1 MSLKE
6 EIKPTVD
13 ETKATP
19 AKKVTSKASSK
30 ASSMTTA
37 KAPAKKPVAKST
49 TKSAAKST
57 AKKAS
62 PKSTTKTTT
71 RSTTK
76 AATANSKD
84 AETPKVEAGLVAS
97 NEATETK
104 VSTTAETKADAKTE
118 VIAEPKATT
127 EVKTTPVKTASTKK
141 PAAKKP
147 VASLESNVASTRLQ
161 STTGQKLTAKE
172 MDDKLDEKL
181 AKAHAGKP
189 VPKTDAPTE
198 TNPAPWTE
206 AQGESSGLPPLT
218 TVRPKPAVT
227 VKAQKKTAAKKPATK
242 KATPK
247 TTTTASATA
256 KVTATKTAAKSSAPA
271 KAKAAA
277 KATSKKT
284 ELKKAE
290 PKKTE
295 VATEPTNDDVGLL
308 GVLINEAP
316 SGIDAV
322 VEKRTTQAADVDASD
337 LDAPVGMSLK
347 KVDQP
352 VKSEKVPTVGNTLAF
367 LADDGDMPIDDDEEA
382 ALEKRETQAHVRPD
396 ERSSTQSVVNRKPLT
411 EVLNTEDD
419 DPPYVDESIDSD
431 NDDDVLVERRYHK
444 TVTLT
449 GRRAPV
455 KGQIKDPAP
464 VLPTTVDLEE
474 ERIARQAVA
483 KATLD
488 RRQANRQVQRDEL
501 EARLSKR
508 GLKAM
513 CRETGIP
520 EETIDALET
529 HQLIQKRQGESQA
542 KSNVAKQAPD
552 PRHNVDPLWR
562 NDAERACQEHL
573 ERTTATRPPVYPF
586 DASQGDV
593 SNQAVYQ
600 GDPNTIDPRV
610 AAAAQY
616 AEAMV
621 AWENKVIDEAKND
634 RLHSPDR
641 NKEPGKRIPVV
652 TKANETLGGFPGARD
667 LRPWTMVSGQKAQTM
682 PLTLVEKL
690 DHLRVKANQWLAR
703 WKALD
708 ALLRTS
714 LVALGCAVVAVGT
727 SISTSYWLVPELT
740 WRNTPV
746 TVTALVADDEIR
758 DLMLLVSLLENQK
771 VDIGRTYPTVNR
783 AYLPTSVLDR
793 LANDTPDMRRALA
806 LDDALLRAAITEV
819 SNRVGAP
826 VISKK
831 LVLATPESTYNAVGR
846 TLDVTDDIIDL
857 LGLTGVSAAAAKEA
871 LNGLMSPNGKPV
883 TEKLESDRLSGVIPL
898 GQMNLTNNKT
908 TTRHD

>member
-6 EIKPTVD
+6 EIKPTVE

-19 AKKVTSKASSK
+19 TKKVTSKT
-30 ASSMTTA
+30 SSMTTA

-49 TKSAAKST
+49 SKSAAKST
-57 AKKAS
+57 AKKAT
-62 PKSTTKTTT
+62 PKSTRKATTT
-71 RSTTK
+71 ATTK
-76 AATANSKD
+76 STPKAVTAKPND

-104 VSTTAETKADAKTE
+104 VSTKADAKTE

-127 EVKTTPVKTASTKK
+127 EVKTTPVKKASTKK
-141 PAAKKP
+141 PATKKP

-181 AKAHAGKP
+181 AKAHVGKP
-189 VPKTDAPTE
+189 VPETDAPTVA
-198 TNPAPWTE
+198 NPAPWTE

-227 VKAQKKTAAKKPATK
+227 VKAPKKTAAKKPATK

-247 TTTTASATA
+247 KTTTASATA
-256 KVTATKTAAKSSAPA
+256 KATATKTAAQSSTPA

-277 KATSKKT
+277 KAT
-284 ELKKAE
+284 

-295 VATEPTNDDVGLL
+295 PKKVEVASEATNDDAGLL

-316 SGIDAV
+316 SGIDEAV
-322 VEKRTTQAADVDASD
+322 GKATSPAADVDASD
-337 LDAPVGMSLK
+337 LDAPVGKSLK

-352 VKSEKVPTVGNTLAF
+352 VKPENVPTVGNTLAF
-367 LADDGDMPIDDDEEA
+367 LADDGDLPIDDDEEG
-382 ALEKRETQAHVRPD
+382 ALNDRQANAHMRPD
-396 ERSSTQSVVNRKPLT
+396 ETSATQSVANRLPLT

-419 DPPYVDESIDSD
+419 DTPFVADGIDCD
-431 NDDDVLVERRYHK
+431 NDDDVLDERRYHK

-455 KGQIKDPAP
+455 KGQVKDPEP

-488 RRQANRQVQRDEL
+488 RRQASRQVQRDEL

-542 KSNVAKQAPD
+542 KANVAQQSRD
-552 PRHNVDPLWR
+552 PRRNVDPLWR

-586 DASQGDV
+586 DASHGEV
-593 SNQAVYQ
+593 SDQVGYQ
-600 GDPNTIDPRV
+600 GDPNTIDPRI

-652 TKANETLGGFPGARD
+652 TPANETLGGFPGARD
-667 LRPWTMVSGQKAQTM
+667 MRPWTMVSGQKAQTM
-682 PLTLVEKL
+682 PLTLVENL
-690 DHLRVKANQWLAR
+690 DHLRFKANQWLAR

-714 LVALGCAVVAVGT
+714 LVALGCAVVAVGM

-793 LANDTPDMRRALA
+793 LANDTPEMRRALA

-846 TLDVTDDIIDL
+846 TLDVTDDVIDL

-898 GQMNLTNNKT
+898 GQLNIQNNKKHAN
-908 TTRHD
+908 HD

>member
-6 EIKPTVD
+6 EIKPTVE

-19 AKKVTSKASSK
+19 TKKVTSKASSK
-30 ASSMTTA
+30 TTA

-49 TKSAAKST
+49 PKSAAKST
-57 AKKAS
+57 AKKAA
-62 PKSTTKTTT
+62 PKSTTKA
-71 RSTTK
+71 TTK
-76 AATANSKD
+76 STPKAVTAKPND

-127 EVKTTPVKTASTKK
+127 EVKTTPVKKASTKK
-141 PAAKKP
+141 LAAKKT

-161 STTGQKLTAKE
+161 STTGKKLSAKE

-181 AKAHAGKP
+181 AKAHVGKP
-189 VPKTDAPTE
+189 VPETDAPTVA
-198 TNPAPWTE
+198 NPAPWTE
-206 AQGESSGLPPLT
+206 AQGASSGLPPLT

-227 VKAQKKTAAKKPATK
+227 VKAPKKTAAKKPATK

-247 TTTTASATA
+247 KTTTASATA
-256 KVTATKTAAKSSAPA
+256 KATATKTAAQSSTPA

-277 KATSKKT
+277 KATPKKT
-284 ELKKAE
+284 EPKKAE

-316 SGIDAV
+316 SGINEA
-322 VEKRTTQAADVDASD
+322 VEKANTPPADVDASV
-337 LDAPVGMSLK
+337 LDTTVAKSLK

-352 VKSEKVPTVGNTLAF
+352 VKPENVPTVGNTLAF
-367 LADDGDMPIDDDEEA
+367 LAEDGNLPIDDDVEA
-382 ALEKRETQAHVRPD
+382 ALNDRQANAHMRPD
-396 ERSSTQSVVNRKPLT
+396 ETSATQSVANRLPLT

-419 DPPYVDESIDSD
+419 DPPYVAESPDKD
-431 NDDDVLVERRYHK
+431 NDDELLDERRYHK

-455 KGQIKDPAP
+455 KGQVKEPEP

-488 RRQANRQVQRDEL
+488 RRQASRQVQRDEL

-529 HQLIQKRQGESQA
+529 HQLIQKRQGESQTKA
-542 KSNVAKQAPD
+542 NVAQQGPD

-586 DASQGDV
+586 DASHGEV
-593 SNQAVYQ
+593 SDQVSYQ
-600 GDPNTIDPRV
+600 GDPNTIAPRV

-621 AWENKVIDEAKND
+621 AWENKVIAEAKND

-652 TKANETLGGFPGARD
+652 TPANETLGGFPGARD
-667 LRPWTMVSGQKAQTM
+667 MRPWVMVSGQKAQTM

-690 DHLRVKANQWLAR
+690 DHLRFKANQWLAR

-793 LANDTPDMRRALA
+793 LANDTPEMRRELA

-826 VISKK
+826 VLSKK

-846 TLDVTDDIIDL
+846 TLDVTDDVIDL

-898 GQMNLTNNKT
+898 GQLNTQNNKKHAN
-908 TTRHD
+908 HD

>member
-6 EIKPTVD
+6 EIKPTVE

-19 AKKVTSKASSK
+19 TKKVTSKT
-30 ASSMTTA
+30 SSMTTA

-49 TKSAAKST
+49 PKSAAKKT
-57 AKKAS
+57 AKKAT
-62 PKSTTKTTT
+62 PKSTTKTTIKT
-71 RSTTK
+71 TTK
-76 AATANSKD
+76 AATAKPKD

-118 VIAEPKATT
+118 VIAEPKAST
-127 EVKTTPVKTASTKK
+127 EVKTTPVKKASTKK
-141 PAAKKP
+141 PATKKP
-147 VASLESNVASTRLQ
+147 VASLERNVASTRLQ

-189 VPKTDAPTE
+189 VPETDAPTVA
-198 TNPAPWTE
+198 NPAPWTE

-227 VKAQKKTAAKKPATK
+227 VKAPKKTAAKK
-242 KATPK
+242 ATPK
-247 TTTTASATA
+247 KKTTASATA
-256 KVTATKTAAKSSAPA
+256 KATATKTAPKSSSPA

-277 KATSKKT
+277 KATP
-284 ELKKAE
+284 KKAE

-295 VATEPTNDDVGLL
+295 VATEVTNDDPGLL

-316 SGIDAV
+316 SGIDEAV
-322 VEKRTTQAADVDASD
+322 GKATSPAADVDASD
-337 LDAPVGMSLK
+337 LDAPVGKSLK

-352 VKSEKVPTVGNTLAF
+352 VKPENVPTVGNTLAF
-367 LADDGDMPIDDDEEA
+367 LADDGNLPIDDDEEA

-396 ERSSTQSVVNRKPLT
+396 ETSATQSVANRLPLT
-411 EVLNTEDD
+411 EVFNTEDD
-419 DPPYVDESIDSD
+419 DPPYVAESPDKD
-431 NDDDVLVERRYHK
+431 NDDEFLDERRYHK

-455 KGQIKDPAP
+455 KGQVKDPEP

-488 RRQANRQVQRDEL
+488 RRQASRQVQRDEL

-542 KSNVAKQAPD
+542 KANIAQVAPV

-573 ERTTATRPPVYPF
+573 ERTTATRPPIYPF
-586 DASQGDV
+586 DAGQSDGASQDLYGAT
-593 SNQAVYQ
+593 S
-600 GDPNTIDPRV
+600 NTIDPRV

-621 AWENKVIDEAKND
+621 DWENKVIAEAKND

-667 LRPWTMVSGQKAQTM
+667 LRPWIMVSGQKAQTM

-846 TLDVTDDIIDL
+846 TLDVTDDVIDL

>member
-6 EIKPTVD
+6 ELKPTVE

-19 AKKVTSKASSK
+19 TKKASSNT
-30 ASSMTTA
+30 SSMTTA

-49 TKSAAKST
+49 PKPAAKST
-57 AKKAS
+57 TKKAT
-62 PKSTTKTTT
+62 PKSTTKK
-71 RSTTK
+71 TTK
-76 AATANSKD
+76 VATAKPND

-118 VIAEPKATT
+118 MIAEPMVTT
-127 EVKTTPVKTASTKK
+127 EVKTTPVKKPSTKK
-141 PAAKKP
+141 LATKKP

-172 MDDKLDEKL
+172 MDDKLNEKL

-189 VPKTDAPTE
+189 VPETDAPTE

-227 VKAQKKTAAKKPATK
+227 VKAPKKTAAKKPATK
-242 KATPK
+242 KATTK
-247 TTTTASATA
+247 KTTTASATA
-256 KVTATKTAAKSSAPA
+256 KATATKTAAQSSTPA

-277 KATSKKT
+277 KATPKKI
-284 ELKKAE
+284 E

-316 SGIDAV
+316 SGIDEAV
-322 VEKRTTQAADVDASD
+322 GKATSPAADVDASD
-337 LDAPVGMSLK
+337 LDTTVAKSLK

-352 VKSEKVPTVGNTLAF
+352 VKPEDVPTVGNTLAF
-367 LADDGDMPIDDDEEA
+367 LADDGNLPIDDDEEA
-382 ALEKRETQAHVRPD
+382 ALNDRQPKVHVRLD
-396 ERSSTQSVVNRKPLT
+396 EMSSTQSVANRQPLT
-411 EVLNTEDD
+411 EVLHTEDD
-419 DPPYVDESIDSD
+419 EPPYLAESLVNDH
-431 NDDDVLVERRYHK
+431 DDDELDERRYHK

-455 KGQIKDPAP
+455 KGQVKDPDP

-488 RRQANRQVQRDEL
+488 RRQASRQVQRDEL

-542 KSNVAKQAPD
+542 KANLAQVAPD

-586 DASQGDV
+586 DASHGEV
-593 SNQAVYQ
+593 SAQVGYQ
-600 GDPNTIDPRV
+600 GDPNTIAPRV

-652 TKANETLGGFPGARD
+652 TPANETLGGFPGARD
-667 LRPWTMVSGQKAQTM
+667 MRPWAMVSGQKAQTM

-690 DHLRVKANQWLAR
+690 DHLRFKANQWLAR

-783 AYLPTSVLDR
+783 AYLPTSVLDP

-846 TLDVTDDIIDL
+846 TLDVTDDVIDL
-857 LGLTGVSAAAAKEA
+857 LGLTSVSAAAAKEA

-898 GQMNLTNNKT
+898 GQLNTQNNKKHAN
-908 TTRHD
+908 HD

>member
-6 EIKPTVD
+6 EIKPTVE

-19 AKKVTSKASSK
+19 TKKVTSK

-49 TKSAAKST
+49 PKSAAKST
-57 AKKAS
+57 AKKAT
-62 PKSTTKTTT
+62 PKSTTKTTIKT
-71 RSTTK
+71 TTK
-76 AATANSKD
+76 AATAKPKD

-104 VSTTAETKADAKTE
+104 VSTTAETKADAKNE
-118 VIAEPKATT
+118 AIAEPKATT
-127 EVKTTPVKTASTKK
+127 EVKTTPVKKASTKK
-141 PAAKKP
+141 PATKKP

-161 STTGQKLTAKE
+161 STIGKKLTAKE
-172 MDDKLDEKL
+172 MDDKLNEKL
-181 AKAHAGKP
+181 AKAHAWKP
-189 VPKTDAPTE
+189 VPETDAPTE

-227 VKAQKKTAAKKPATK
+227 VKALKKTAAKKPATK

-247 TTTTASATA
+247 KTTTASATA
-256 KVTATKTAAKSSAPA
+256 KATATKTAPKSSTPA

-277 KATSKKT
+277 KATPKKT
-284 ELKKAE
+284 EPKKAE

-316 SGIDAV
+316 SGIDEAV
-322 VEKRTTQAADVDASD
+322 GIATTPPADVDASN
-337 LDAPVGMSLK
+337 LDTAVAKSLK

-352 VKSEKVPTVGNTLAF
+352 VKPEDVPTVGNTLAF
-367 LADDGDMPIDDDEEA
+367 LADDGDLPIDDDEEA
-382 ALEKRETQAHVRPD
+382 ALNDRQAKAHMRHDET
-396 ERSSTQSVVNRKPLT
+396 SSTQSVANRQPVT

-419 DPPYVDESIDSD
+419 DPPYVAETLDND
-431 NDDDVLVERRYHK
+431 NDDELLDERRYHK

-455 KGQIKDPAP
+455 KGQVKDPDP

-488 RRQANRQVQRDEL
+488 RRQASRQVQRDEL

-529 HQLIQKRQGESQA
+529 HQLIQKRQGGSQA
-542 KSNVAKQAPD
+542 KANVAQDASD

-573 ERTTATRPPVYPF
+573 ERTTATRPPIYPF
-586 DASQGDV
+586 DAGQSDGASQDLYGAT
-593 SNQAVYQ
+593 S
-600 GDPNTIDPRV
+600 NTIDPRV

-652 TKANETLGGFPGARD
+652 TPANETLGGFPGARD
-667 LRPWTMVSGQKAQTM
+667 MRPWVMISGQKAQTM

-690 DHLRVKANQWLAR
+690 DHLRFKANQWLAR

-793 LANDTPDMRRALA
+793 LAKDTPEMRRALA

-846 TLDVTDDIIDL
+846 TLDVTDDVIDL

-898 GQMNLTNNKT
+898 GQLNTQNNKKHAN
-908 TTRHD
+908 HD

>member
-6 EIKPTVD
+6 EIKPTVK

-19 AKKVTSKASSK
+19 TKKVTSKT
-30 ASSMTTA
+30 SSMTTA
-37 KAPAKKPVAKST
+37 KASAKKPVAKST
-49 TKSAAKST
+49 PKPAAKKT
-57 AKKAS
+57 AKKAT
-62 PKSTTKTTT
+62 PKSTTKATP
-71 RSTTK
+71 K
-76 AATANSKD
+76 AVTAKPND
-84 AETPKVEAGLVAS
+84 AETPKEEAGLVAS

-118 VIAEPKATT
+118 VIAEPKVNT
-127 EVKTTPVKTASTKK
+127 EVKTTPVKKPSTKK
-141 PAAKKP
+141 PATKKP

-161 STTGQKLTAKE
+161 NTIGKKLTAKE

-189 VPKTDAPTE
+189 VPETDAPTVA
-198 TNPAPWTE
+198 NPAPWTE

-227 VKAQKKTAAKKPATK
+227 VKAPKKTAAKKPATK

-247 TTTTASATA
+247 KTTTDSATSKA
-256 KVTATKTAAKSSAPA
+256 TATKTAAKSSTPA

-277 KATSKKT
+277 KATP
-284 ELKKAE
+284 KKAE
-290 PKKTE
+290 PKRVE
-295 VATEPTNDDVGLL
+295 VASELTNDDPGLL

-316 SGIDAV
+316 SGIDEAV
-322 VEKRTTQAADVDASD
+322 GKATAPAADVDASD
-337 LDAPVGMSLK
+337 LDAPVGKSLK

-352 VKSEKVPTVGNTLAF
+352 VKLENVPTVGNTLAF
-367 LADDGDMPIDDDEEA
+367 LADDGDLPIDDDEEA
-382 ALEKRETQAHVRPD
+382 ALEKRETKAHVRPD
-396 ERSSTQSVVNRKPLT
+396 ETSSTQSVANRKPVT

-419 DPPYVDESIDSD
+419 DTPFVAEGIDCD
-431 NDDDVLVERRYHK
+431 NDDDVLDERRYHK

-455 KGQIKDPAP
+455 KGQVKDPDP

-488 RRQANRQVQRDEL
+488 RRQASRQVQRDEL

-529 HQLIQKRQGESQA
+529 HQLIQKRQGESQTKA
-542 KSNVAKQAPD
+542 NVAQQGPD

-573 ERTTATRPPVYPF
+573 ERTTATRPPIYPF
-586 DASQGDV
+586 DAGQGDGG
-593 SNQAVYQ
+593 SQDLYGATS
-600 GDPNTIDPRV
+600 NTIDPRV

-621 AWENKVIDEAKND
+621 AWENKVIAEAKND

-641 NKEPGKRIPVV
+641 NNEPGKRIPVV
-652 TKANETLGGFPGARD
+652 TPANETLGGFPGARD
-667 LRPWTMVSGQKAQTM
+667 MRPWTMVSGQKAQTM

-690 DHLRVKANQWLAR
+690 DHLRFKANQWLTR

-793 LANDTPDMRRALA
+793 LANDTPEMRRALA

-846 TLDVTDDIIDL
+846 TLDVTDDVIDL

-898 GQMNLTNNKT
+898 GQLNIQNKNKHAN
-908 TTRHD
+908 HD

>member
-6 EIKPTVD
+6 EIKPTVE

-19 AKKVTSKASSK
+19 TKKVTSKT
-30 ASSMTTA
+30 SSMTTA

-49 TKSAAKST
+49 PKPAAKKT
-57 AKKAS
+57 AKKAT
-62 PKSTTKTTT
+62 PKSTTKK
-71 RSTTK
+71 TTK
-76 AATANSKD
+76 VATAKPND

-118 VIAEPKATT
+118 MIAEPMVTT
-127 EVKTTPVKTASTKK
+127 GVKTTPVKKPSTKK
-141 PAAKKP
+141 LATKKP

-161 STTGQKLTAKE
+161 STIGKKLTAKE
-172 MDDKLDEKL
+172 MDDKLNEKL

-189 VPKTDAPTE
+189 VPETDAPTVA
-198 TNPAPWTE
+198 NPAPWTE

-227 VKAQKKTAAKKPATK
+227 IKTPK
-242 KATPK
+242 KATAKKTEAKK
-247 TTTTASATA
+247 TTPKKSTNTTTVSNA
-256 KVTATKTAAKSSAPA
+256 TATKTAPKSSAPA

-277 KATSKKT
+277 KATP
-284 ELKKAE
+284 KKAE
-290 PKKTE
+290 PKKVE
-295 VATEPTNDDVGLL
+295 VASEVTNDDPGLL

-316 SGIDAV
+316 SGIDEAV
-322 VEKRTTQAADVDASD
+322 GKATAPAADVDASD
-337 LDAPVGMSLK
+337 LDTTVAKSLK

-352 VKSEKVPTVGNTLAF
+352 VKPEDVPTVGNTLAF
-367 LADDGDMPIDDDEEA
+367 LADDGNLPIDDDEEA
-382 ALEKRETQAHVRPD
+382 ALNDRQANAHMRPD
-396 ERSSTQSVVNRKPLT
+396 ETSATQSVANRQPVT

-419 DPPYVDESIDSD
+419 DTPFVADGIDCD
-431 NDDDVLVERRYHK
+431 NDDELLDERRYHK

-455 KGQIKDPAP
+455 KGQVKDPDP

-488 RRQANRQVQRDEL
+488 RRQASRQVQRDEL

-542 KSNVAKQAPD
+542 KANVAQVASD

-586 DASQGDV
+586 DASHGEV
-593 SNQAVYQ
+593 SDQVSYQ

-652 TKANETLGGFPGARD
+652 TPGNETLGGFPGARD
-667 LRPWTMVSGQKAQTM
+667 MRPWTMVSGQKAQTM

-690 DHLRVKANQWLAR
+690 DHLRFQANQWLAR

-793 LANDTPDMRRALA
+793 LANDTPEMRRALA

-826 VISKK
+826 VLSKK

-846 TLDVTDDIIDL
+846 TLDVTDDVIDL
-857 LGLTGVSAAAAKEA
+857 LGLTGVSAATAKEA

-883 TEKLESDRLSGVIPL
+883 TEKLESDRLSGVILL
-898 GQMNLTNNKT
+898 GQLNTQNNKKHAN
-908 TTRHD
+908 HD

>member
-6 EIKPTVD
+6 EIKPAVE
-13 ETKATP
+13 ETQATP
-19 AKKVTSKASSK
+19 TKKVTSKASF
-30 ASSMTTA
+30 MTTA

-49 TKSAAKST
+49 
-57 AKKAS
+57 

-71 RSTTK
+71 K
-76 AATANSKD
+76 VATAKPND
-84 AETPKVEAGLVAS
+84 AEPLKVEAGLVTS
-97 NEATETK
+97 NEPTETK
-104 VSTTAETKADAKTE
+104 VSTSAETKGDAKTE

-127 EVKTTPVKTASTKK
+127 EVKTTPVKKPSTKK
-141 PAAKKP
+141 PATKKT

-161 STTGQKLTAKE
+161 STTGKKLTAKE
-172 MDDKLDEKL
+172 MDNKLDEKL

-189 VPKTDAPTE
+189 VPETDAPTVA
-198 TNPAPWTE
+198 NPAPWTE

-227 VKAQKKTAAKKPATK
+227 VKAPKKTAAKKPATK

-247 TTTTASATA
+247 KTTTASATTKA
-256 KVTATKTAAKSSAPA
+256 TATKTAAQSSTPA
-271 KAKAAA
+271 KSKAAA
-277 KATSKKT
+277 KAT
-284 ELKKAE
+284 

-295 VATEPTNDDVGLL
+295 PKKVEVASEVTNDDPGLL

-316 SGIDAV
+316 SGIDAAL
-322 VEKRTTQAADVDASD
+322 EKANTPPADVDASD
-337 LDAPVGMSLK
+337 LDAPVRKSLK

-352 VKSEKVPTVGNTLAF
+352 VKPEDVPSVGNTLAF
-367 LADDGDMPIDDDEEA
+367 LADDGNLPIDDDEEA
-382 ALEKRETQAHVRPD
+382 ALNDRQAKAHMRPD
-396 ERSSTQSVVNRKPLT
+396 EMSSTQSVANRLPLT

-419 DPPYVDESIDSD
+419 DTPFVADGIDCD
-431 NDDDVLVERRYHK
+431 NDDDVLDERRYHK

-455 KGQIKDPAP
+455 KGQVKDPDP

-488 RRQANRQVQRDEL
+488 RRQASRQVQRDEL

-542 KSNVAKQAPD
+542 KANVAQVAPD

-586 DASQGDV
+586 DASHGEV
-593 SNQAVYQ
+593 SAQVGYQ

-652 TKANETLGGFPGARD
+652 TPANETLGGFPGARD
-667 LRPWTMVSGQKAQTM
+667 MRPWTMVSGQKAQTM

-690 DHLRVKANQWLAR
+690 DHLRFKANQWLAR

-793 LANDTPDMRRALA
+793 LANDTPEMRRELA

-826 VISKK
+826 VLSKK

-846 TLDVTDDIIDL
+846 TLDVTDDVIDL
-857 LGLTGVSAAAAKEA
+857 LGLTGVSAVAAKEA

-898 GQMNLTNNKT
+898 GQLNTQNNKKHAN
-908 TTRHD
+908 HD

>member
-6 EIKPTVD
+6 EIKPTVE

-30 ASSMTTA
+30 TTT
-37 KAPAKKPVAKST
+37 KAPPKKPVAKST
-49 TKSAAKST
+49 PKPAAKKT
-57 AKKAS
+57 AKKAT
-62 PKSTTKTTT
+62 PKSTTKA
-71 RSTTK
+71 TTK
-76 AATANSKD
+76 ATPKAVTAKPKD

-97 NEATETK
+97 NEATESK
-104 VSTTAETKADAKTE
+104 VATTAETKADAKTE
-118 VIAEPKATT
+118 VIAEPKANT
-127 EVKTTPVKTASTKK
+127 EVKTTPVKKPSTKK
-141 PAAKKP
+141 LAAKKP

-189 VPKTDAPTE
+189 VPETDAPTV

-227 VKAQKKTAAKKPATK
+227 VKAPKKTAAKKPATK

-247 TTTTASATA
+247 KTTTASATA
-256 KVTATKTAAKSSAPA
+256 KATATKTAPKSSTPA

-277 KATSKKT
+277 KAT
-284 ELKKAE
+284 

-295 VATEPTNDDVGLL
+295 PKKVEVASEVTNDDPGLL

-316 SGIDAV
+316 SGIDAA
-322 VEKRTTQAADVDASD
+322 VEKATTQVADVDASD
-337 LDAPVGMSLK
+337 LDAPVGKSLK

-352 VKSEKVPTVGNTLAF
+352 VKPKNVPTVGNTLAF
-367 LADDGDMPIDDDEEA
+367 LADDGDLPIDDDEEA
-382 ALEKRETQAHVRPD
+382 ALNDRKAKDHVRPD
-396 ERSSTQSVVNRKPLT
+396 ETSSTQSVANRLPLT

-419 DPPYVDESIDSD
+419 DPPYVAESLDN
-431 NDDDVLVERRYHK
+431 NDDELLEERRYHK

-455 KGQIKDPAP
+455 KGQVKDPEP

-488 RRQANRQVQRDEL
+488 RRQASRQVQRDEL

-529 HQLIQKRQGESQA
+529 HQLIQKRQGVSQA
-542 KSNVAKQAPD
+542 KANVAQVAPE

-586 DASQGDV
+586 DASHGEV
-593 SNQAVYQ
+593 SAQVVYQ
-600 GDPNTIDPRV
+600 GDPKTIDPRV

-621 AWENKVIDEAKND
+621 DWENKVIAEAKND

-652 TKANETLGGFPGARD
+652 TPANETLGGFPGARD
-667 LRPWTMVSGQKAQTM
+667 MRPWVMVSGQKAQTM

-690 DHLRVKANQWLAR
+690 DHLRFKANQWLAR

-793 LANDTPDMRRALA
+793 LANDTPEMRRELA

-846 TLDVTDDIIDL
+846 TLDVTDDVIDL

-898 GQMNLTNNKT
+898 GQLNIQNNKKHAN
-908 TTRHD
+908 HD

>member
-1 MSLKE
+1 MSLKV
-6 EIKPTVD
+6 EIKQTVD

-30 ASSMTTA
+30 TTT
-37 KAPAKKPVAKST
+37 KAPAKKPVAKAST
-49 TKSAAKST
+49 KPVAKST
-57 AKKAS
+57 AKKAT
-62 PKSTTKTTT
+62 PKSTTK
-71 RSTTK
+71 STTK
-76 AATANSKD
+76 AATAKPKD

-127 EVKTTPVKTASTKK
+127 EVKTTPVKKASTKK
-141 PAAKKP
+141 PATKKP
-147 VASLESNVASTRLQ
+147 VASLESNIALTRLQ

-189 VPKTDAPTE
+189 VPETDAPTE

-227 VKAQKKTAAKKPATK
+227 VKAPKKTAAKKPATK
-242 KATPK
+242 KATLK
-247 TTTTASATA
+247 KTTTASATA
-256 KVTATKTAAKSSAPA
+256 KATATKTAAKFSAPA

-277 KATSKKT
+277 KATPKKT
-284 ELKKAE
+284 EPKKAE

-295 VATEPTNDDVGLL
+295 VATEATNDNAGLL

-316 SGIDAV
+316 SGIDEAV
-322 VEKRTTQAADVDASD
+322 GKATSPSADVDASD
-337 LDAPVGMSLK
+337 LDTPVGKSLK

-352 VKSEKVPTVGNTLAF
+352 VKPENVPTVGNTLAF
-367 LADDGDMPIDDDEEA
+367 LADDGDLPIDDDEEA
-382 ALEKRETQAHVRPD
+382 ALNDRQANANVRPD
-396 ERSSTQSVVNRKPLT
+396 ETSSTQSVAYRKPLN

-419 DPPYVDESIDSD
+419 DPPYVAESLDSD
-431 NDDDVLVERRYHK
+431 NDDELLDERRYHK

-455 KGQIKDPAP
+455 KGQVKDPAP
-464 VLPTTVDLEE
+464 VLPTTVDLEA

-483 KATLD
+483 KATLE
-488 RRQANRQVQRDEL
+488 RRQASRQVQRDEL

-542 KSNVAKQAPD
+542 KSKVAQEAPE
-552 PRHNVDPLWR
+552 PRDTVDPLWR

-586 DASQGDV
+586 DAYQDNGGSQDLYRA
-593 SNQAVYQ
+593 N
-600 GDPNTIDPRV
+600 PNTIVPRV

-634 RLHSPDR
+634 RLNSPDR

-690 DHLRVKANQWLAR
+690 DHLRFKANQWLVR

-714 LVALGCAVVAVGT
+714 LVALGCALVAAGT
-727 SISTSYWLVPELT
+727 SISTSYWLVPDLT

-806 LDDALLRAAITEV
+806 LDDVLLRAAITEV

-846 TLDVTDDIIDL
+846 TLDVTDDVIDL

-871 LNGLMSPNGKPV
+871 LNGLINPNGKPV
-883 TEKLESDRLSGVIPL
+883 TEKLQSDRLSGVIPL
-898 GQMNLTNNKT
+898 GQMNLNNNKT
-908 TTRHD
+908 TTHHD

>member
-1 MSLKE
+1 MQ
-6 EIKPTVD
+6 
-13 ETKATP
+13 
-19 AKKVTSKASSK
+19 
-30 ASSMTTA
+30 

-49 TKSAAKST
+49 PKPAAKKT
-57 AKKAS
+57 AKKAT
-62 PKSTTKTTT
+62 PKSTTK
-71 RSTTK
+71 STPK
-76 AATANSKD
+76 AVTAKPND
-84 AETPKVEAGLVAS
+84 AEPPKVEAGLVAS

-118 VIAEPKATT
+118 MIAEPKAST
-127 EVKTTPVKTASTKK
+127 EVKTTPVKKPSTKK
-141 PAAKKP
+141 LATKKP

-172 MDDKLDEKL
+172 MDDKLNEKL

-189 VPKTDAPTE
+189 VPETDAPTE

-227 VKAQKKTAAKKPATK
+227 VKAPKKTAAKKPATK

-247 TTTTASATA
+247 ETTTASATSKA
-256 KVTATKTAAKSSAPA
+256 TATKTAAKSSTPA

-277 KATSKKT
+277 KATP
-284 ELKKAE
+284 KKAE
-290 PKKTE
+290 PKRVE
-295 VATEPTNDDVGLL
+295 VASELTNDDPGLL

-316 SGIDAV
+316 SGIDEAV
-322 VEKRTTQAADVDASD
+322 GKATAPAADVDASD
-337 LDAPVGMSLK
+337 LDAPVGKSLK

-352 VKSEKVPTVGNTLAF
+352 VKLENVPTVGNTLAF
-367 LADDGDMPIDDDEEA
+367 LADDGDLPIDDDEEA
-382 ALEKRETQAHVRPD
+382 ALEKRETKAHVRPD
-396 ERSSTQSVVNRKPLT
+396 ETSSTQSVANRKPVT

-419 DPPYVDESIDSD
+419 DTPFVAEGIDCD
-431 NDDDVLVERRYHK
+431 NDDDVLDERRYHK

-455 KGQIKDPAP
+455 KGQVKDPDP

-488 RRQANRQVQRDEL
+488 RRQASRQVQRDEL

-529 HQLIQKRQGESQA
+529 HQLIQKRQGVSQA
-542 KSNVAKQAPD
+542 KANVAQVASD

-586 DASQGDV
+586 DASRDEV
-593 SNQAVYQ
+593 SAQVGYQ

-621 AWENKVIDEAKND
+621 DWENKVIAEAKND

-652 TKANETLGGFPGARD
+652 TPANETLGGFPGARD
-667 LRPWTMVSGQKAQTM
+667 MRPWTMVSGQKAQTM

-690 DHLRVKANQWLAR
+690 DHLRFKANQWLAR

-793 LANDTPDMRRALA
+793 LANDTPEMRRELA

-826 VISKK
+826 VLSKK

-846 TLDVTDDIIDL
+846 TLDVTDDVIDL
-857 LGLTGVSAAAAKEA
+857 LGYWA
-871 LNGLMSPNGKPV
+871 
-883 TEKLESDRLSGVIPL
+883 
-898 GQMNLTNNKT
+898 
-908 TTRHD
+908 

>member
-6 EIKPTVD
+6 EIKPTVE

-19 AKKVTSKASSK
+19 TKKVTSKASSK
-30 ASSMTTA
+30 TTT
-37 KAPAKKPVAKST
+37 KAPTKKPVAKST
-49 TKSAAKST
+49 PKSAAKST
-57 AKKAS
+57 AKKAT
-62 PKSTTKTTT
+62 PKSTTKTTIKT
-71 RSTTK
+71 TTK
-76 AATANSKD
+76 AARTKPKD
-84 AETPKVEAGLVAS
+84 AETLKVEAGLVSS
-97 NEATETK
+97 NESTETK
-104 VSTTAETKADAKTE
+104 VATMVETKADAKTE
-118 VIAEPKATT
+118 GIAEPKVTT
-127 EVKTTPVKTASTKK
+127 EVKTTPVKKPSTKK

-189 VPKTDAPTE
+189 VPETDAPTVA
-198 TNPAPWTE
+198 NPAPWTE

-227 VKAQKKTAAKKPATK
+227 VKVPKKAPAKKPAAKKTTPK
-242 KATPK
+242 KATN
-247 TTTTASATA
+247 TTTASKA
-256 KVTATKTAAKSSAPA
+256 TATKTAAKSSTPA

-277 KATSKKT
+277 KATP
-284 ELKKAE
+284 KKAE
-290 PKKTE
+290 PKKVE
-295 VATEPTNDDVGLL
+295 VASEVTNDDPGLL

-316 SGIDAV
+316 SGIDEAV
-322 VEKRTTQAADVDASD
+322 GKATTQVADVDASD
-337 LDAPVGMSLK
+337 LDAPAGKSLK

-352 VKSEKVPTVGNTLAF
+352 VKPEDVPTVGNTLAF
-367 LADDGDMPIDDDEEA
+367 LADDGNLPIDDDEVA
-382 ALEKRETQAHVRPD
+382 TLNDRQANAHIRPD
-396 ERSSTQSVVNRKPLT
+396 ETSSTQSVANRKPLT
-411 EVLNTEDD
+411 EVLHTEDD
-419 DPPYVDESIDSD
+419 DPPYVAESLD
-431 NDDDVLVERRYHK
+431 NDNDNDELDERRYHK

-455 KGQIKDPAP
+455 KGQVKDPEP

-488 RRQANRQVQRDEL
+488 RRQASRQVQRDEL

-529 HQLIQKRQGESQA
+529 HQLIQKRQGVSQA
-542 KSNVAKQAPD
+542 KGNVAQVAPE
-552 PRHNVDPLWR
+552 PRHNVDLLWR

-586 DASQGDV
+586 DASHGEV
-593 SNQAVYQ
+593 SAQVSYP

-621 AWENKVIDEAKND
+621 DWENKVIAEAKND

-652 TKANETLGGFPGARD
+652 TPANETLGGFPGARD
-667 LRPWTMVSGQKAQTM
+667 MRPWVMVSGQKAQTM

-690 DHLRVKANQWLAR
+690 DHLRFKANQWLAR

-793 LANDTPDMRRALA
+793 LANDTPEMRRELA

-846 TLDVTDDIIDL
+846 TLDVTDDVIDL

-898 GQMNLTNNKT
+898 GQLNTQNNKKHAN
-908 TTRHD
+908 HD

>member
-6 EIKPTVD
+6 EIKPTVE

-19 AKKVTSKASSK
+19 TKKVTSKT
-30 ASSMTTA
+30 SSMTTA

-49 TKSAAKST
+49 PKSAAKST
-57 AKKAS
+57 AKKAT
-62 PKSTTKTTT
+62 PKST
-71 RSTTK
+71 RK
-76 AATANSKD
+76 ATPKAVTAKPKD

-118 VIAEPKATT
+118 VIAVPMATT
-127 EVKTTPVKTASTKK
+127 EVKTTPVKKPSTKK
-141 PAAKKP
+141 LATKKP

-161 STTGQKLTAKE
+161 STIGKKLTAKE

-189 VPKTDAPTE
+189 VPETDAPTVA
-198 TNPAPWTE
+198 NPAPWTE

-227 VKAQKKTAAKKPATK
+227 VKAPKKTAAKKPATK

-247 TTTTASATA
+247 KTTTASATA
-256 KVTATKTAAKSSAPA
+256 KATATKTAAKPSTPA
-271 KAKAAA
+271 KAKATA
-277 KATSKKT
+277 KATP
-284 ELKKAE
+284 KKAE

-295 VATEPTNDDVGLL
+295 VATEATNDDAGLL
-308 GVLINEAP
+308 DVLINEAP
-316 SGIDAV
+316 SGIDEAV
-322 VEKRTTQAADVDASD
+322 GKATSPAADVDASD
-337 LDAPVGMSLK
+337 LDAPVGKSLK

-352 VKSEKVPTVGNTLAF
+352 VKPEDVPTVGHTLAF
-367 LADDGDMPIDDDEEA
+367 IADDGNLPIDDDEEA
-382 ALEKRETQAHVRPD
+382 ALEKRETKAHVRPD
-396 ERSSTQSVVNRKPLT
+396 ETSATQSVANRQPVT

-419 DPPYVDESIDSD
+419 DTPYVAESPDKD
-431 NDDDVLVERRYHK
+431 NDDELLDERRYHK

-455 KGQIKDPAP
+455 KGQVKDPAP

-488 RRQANRQVQRDEL
+488 RRQASRQVQRDEL

-542 KSNVAKQAPD
+542 KANVAQVAPE

-562 NDAERACQEHL
+562 NDAERGCQEHL

-586 DASQGDV
+586 DASHGEV
-593 SNQAVYQ
+593 SAQVGYQ
-600 GDPNTIDPRV
+600 GDSNTIDPRV

-652 TKANETLGGFPGARD
+652 TPANETLGGFPGARD
-667 LRPWTMVSGQKAQTM
+667 MRPWVMVSGQKAQTM

-690 DHLRVKANQWLAR
+690 DHLRFKANQWLAR

-793 LANDTPDMRRALA
+793 LANDTPEMRRALA

-846 TLDVTDDIIDL
+846 TLDVTDDVIDL

-883 TEKLESDRLSGVIPL
+883 TKKLESDRLSGVIPL
-898 GQMNLTNNKT
+898 GQLNTQNNKKHAN
-908 TTRHD
+908 HD

>member
-6 EIKPTVD
+6 EIKPTVE

-19 AKKVTSKASSK
+19 TKKVTPKASSK
-30 ASSMTTA
+30 TSSMTTA
-37 KAPAKKPVAKST
+37 KASAKKLVAKST
-49 TKSAAKST
+49 PKSAAKKT
-57 AKKAS
+57 AKKGT

-71 RSTTK
+71 KSTPK
-76 AATANSKD
+76 AVTAKPND
-84 AETPKVEAGLVAS
+84 AETPKVEAGIVAS

-118 VIAEPKATT
+118 VMAEPKAST
-127 EVKTTPVKTASTKK
+127 EVKTTPVKKASTKK
-141 PAAKKP
+141 PATKKP

-172 MDDKLDEKL
+172 MDNKLDEKL

-189 VPKTDAPTE
+189 VPETDAPTE

-227 VKAQKKTAAKKPATK
+227 IKAPKKTAAKK
-242 KATPK
+242 
-247 TTTTASATA
+247 
-256 KVTATKTAAKSSAPA
+256 TAAKKTTPKKSTNTTT
-271 KAKAAA
+271 AA
-277 KATSKKT
+277 KAT
-284 ELKKAE
+284 LKKAE
-290 PKKTE
+290 PKKVE
-295 VATEPTNDDVGLL
+295 VASEVTNDDPGLL

-316 SGIDAV
+316 SGIDAA
-322 VEKRTTQAADVDASD
+322 VEKANTQAADVDASD
-337 LDAPVGMSLK
+337 LDTPVGKSLK

-352 VKSEKVPTVGNTLAF
+352 VKPENVPTVGNTLAF
-367 LADDGDMPIDDDEEA
+367 LADDGDLPIDDDEEA
-382 ALEKRETQAHVRPD
+382 TLNGRQAKAHLRPD
-396 ERSSTQSVVNRKPLT
+396 ETSSTQSVANRLPVT

-419 DPPYVDESIDSD
+419 DPPYVAESLD
-431 NDDDVLVERRYHK
+431 NDDDELDERRYHK

-455 KGQIKDPAP
+455 KGQVKDPEP

-488 RRQANRQVQRDEL
+488 RRQASRQVQRDEL

-529 HQLIQKRQGESQA
+529 LQLIQKRQGDSQA
-542 KSNVAKQAPD
+542 KANIAQQAPD
-552 PRHNVDPLWR
+552 PRHTVDPLWR

-573 ERTTATRPPVYPF
+573 ERTTATRPPIYPF
-586 DASQGDV
+586 DAGQSDGASQDLYGAT
-593 SNQAVYQ
+593 S
-600 GDPNTIDPRV
+600 NTIDPRV

-652 TKANETLGGFPGARD
+652 TPANETLGGFPGVRD
-667 LRPWTMVSGQKAQTM
+667 MRPWVMVSGQKAQTM

-690 DHLRVKANQWLAR
+690 DHLRFKANQWLAR

-714 LVALGCAVVAVGT
+714 LVALGCALVAVGT
-727 SISTSYWLVPELT
+727 SISTCYWLVPELT

-793 LANDTPDMRRALA
+793 LANDTPEMRRELA

-846 TLDVTDDIIDL
+846 TLDVTDDVIDL

-898 GQMNLTNNKT
+898 GQLNIQNNKKHAN
-908 TTRHD
+908 HD

>member
-6 EIKPTVD
+6 EIKPTVE

-19 AKKVTSKASSK
+19 EKKVTSKASSK
-30 ASSMTTA
+30 TTT
-37 KAPAKKPVAKST
+37 KAPPKKPVAKST
-49 TKSAAKST
+49 PKPAAKKT
-57 AKKAS
+57 AKKAT
-62 PKSTTKTTT
+62 PKSTKKA
-71 RSTTK
+71 TTK
-76 AATANSKD
+76 AVTAKTKD
-84 AETPKVEAGLVAS
+84 AETLKVEAGLVAS
-97 NEATETK
+97 NEATDAK
-104 VSTTAETKADAKTE
+104 VATTAETKADAKTE
-118 VIAEPKATT
+118 GIAEPKATT
-127 EVKTTPVKTASTKK
+127 EVKTTPVIKASTIK
-141 PAAKKP
+141 PATKKP

-161 STTGQKLTAKE
+161 STIGKKLTAKE
-172 MDDKLDEKL
+172 MDDKLNEKL

-189 VPKTDAPTE
+189 VPETDAPTE

-227 VKAQKKTAAKKPATK
+227 VKAPKKTAAKKPATK
-242 KATPK
+242 KATTK
-247 TTTTASATA
+247 KTTTASATA
-256 KVTATKTAAKSSAPA
+256 TAKATATKTAPKSSSPA

-277 KATSKKT
+277 KATPKKT
-284 ELKKAE
+284 EPKKTE

-295 VATEPTNDDVGLL
+295 VATEATNDDAGLL

-316 SGIDAV
+316 SGIDEAV
-322 VEKRTTQAADVDASD
+322 GKATSPAADVDASD
-337 LDAPVGMSLK
+337 LDAPVGKSLK

-352 VKSEKVPTVGNTLAF
+352 VKPENVPSVGNTLAF
-367 LADDGDMPIDDDEEA
+367 LADDGHLPIDDDEEEA
-382 ALEKRETQAHVRPD
+382 ALNDRQAKAHMRHDET
-396 ERSSTQSVVNRKPLT
+396 SSTQSVANRQPVT

-419 DPPYVDESIDSD
+419 DPPYVAETLDND
-431 NDDDVLVERRYHK
+431 NDDELLDERRYHK

-455 KGQIKDPAP
+455 KGQVKDPEP
-464 VLPTTVDLEE
+464 VLPTTVDIEE

-488 RRQANRQVQRDEL
+488 RRQASRQVQRDEL

-529 HQLIQKRQGESQA
+529 HQLIQKRQGESQVKA
-542 KSNVAKQAPD
+542 NVAQVAPE

-586 DASQGDV
+586 NASHGEV
-593 SNQAVYQ
+593 SDQVGYQ
-600 GDPNTIDPRV
+600 GDPNTIDPRI
-610 AAAAQY
+610 APAAQY

-652 TKANETLGGFPGARD
+652 TPANETLGGFPGARD
-667 LRPWTMVSGQKAQTM
+667 MRPWTMVSGQKAQTM

-690 DHLRVKANQWLAR
+690 DHLRFKANQWLAR

-793 LANDTPDMRRALA
+793 LANDTPEMRRALA

-826 VISKK
+826 VLSKK

-846 TLDVTDDIIDL
+846 TLDVTDDVIDL

-898 GQMNLTNNKT
+898 GQLNTQNNKKHAN
-908 TTRHD
+908 HD

>member
-6 EIKPTVD
+6 ELKPTVE

-19 AKKVTSKASSK
+19 TKKASSNT
-30 ASSMTTA
+30 SSMTTA

-49 TKSAAKST
+49 PKPAAKST
-57 AKKAS
+57 TKKAT
-62 PKSTTKTTT
+62 PKSTTKK
-71 RSTTK
+71 TTK
-76 AATANSKD
+76 VATAKPND

-118 VIAEPKATT
+118 MIAEPMVTT
-127 EVKTTPVKTASTKK
+127 EVKTTPVKKPSTKK
-141 PAAKKP
+141 LATKKP

-172 MDDKLDEKL
+172 MDDKLNEKL

-189 VPKTDAPTE
+189 VPETDAPTE

-227 VKAQKKTAAKKPATK
+227 VKAPKKTAAKKPATK

-247 TTTTASATA
+247 KTTTDSATSKA
-256 KVTATKTAAKSSAPA
+256 TATKTAAKSSTPA

-277 KATSKKT
+277 KATP
-284 ELKKAE
+284 KKAE
-290 PKKTE
+290 PKKVE
-295 VATEPTNDDVGLL
+295 VASEVTNDDPGLL

-316 SGIDAV
+316 SGIDEAV
-322 VEKRTTQAADVDASD
+322 GKATAPAADVDASD
-337 LDAPVGMSLK
+337 LDTTVAKSLK

-352 VKSEKVPTVGNTLAF
+352 VKPEDVPSVGNTLAF
-367 LADDGDMPIDDDEEA
+367 LADDGDLPIDDDEEG
-382 ALEKRETQAHVRPD
+382 ALNDRQANAHMRPD
-396 ERSSTQSVVNRKPLT
+396 ETSATQSVANRLPLT
-411 EVLNTEDD
+411 EVLHTEDD
-419 DPPYVDESIDSD
+419 EPPYLAESLD
-431 NDDDVLVERRYHK
+431 NDHDDELLDERRYHK

-455 KGQIKDPAP
+455 RGQVKEPEP

-488 RRQANRQVQRDEL
+488 RRQASRQVQRDEL

-542 KSNVAKQAPD
+542 KANVAQVAPD

-586 DASQGDV
+586 DASHGEV
-593 SNQAVYQ
+593 SPQVGYQ

-621 AWENKVIDEAKND
+621 DWENKVIAEAKND

-652 TKANETLGGFPGARD
+652 TPGNETLGGFPGARD
-667 LRPWTMVSGQKAQTM
+667 MRPWVMVSGQKAQTM

-690 DHLRVKANQWLAR
+690 DHLRFKANQWLAR

-826 VISKK
+826 VLSKK

-846 TLDVTDDIIDL
+846 TLDVTDDVIDL

-898 GQMNLTNNKT
+898 GQLNIQNNKKHAN
-908 TTRHD
+908 HD

>member
-6 EIKPTVD
+6 EIKPTVE

-19 AKKVTSKASSK
+19 TKKVTSKASSK
-30 ASSMTTA
+30 ATA

-49 TKSAAKST
+49 
-57 AKKAS
+57 

-71 RSTTK
+71 K
-76 AATANSKD
+76 VATAKPKD
-84 AETPKVEAGLVAS
+84 AEPLKVEAGLVTS
-97 NEATETK
+97 NEPTETK
-104 VSTTAETKADAKTE
+104 VSTSAETKGDAKTE

-127 EVKTTPVKTASTKK
+127 EVKTTPVKKPSTKK
-141 PAAKKP
+141 PATKKT

-161 STTGQKLTAKE
+161 STTGKKLTAKE

-189 VPKTDAPTE
+189 VPETDAPTVA
-198 TNPAPWTE
+198 NPAPWTE

-227 VKAQKKTAAKKPATK
+227 VKAPKKTAAKKPATK

-247 TTTTASATA
+247 KTTTASATTKA
-256 KVTATKTAAKSSAPA
+256 TATKTAAQSSTPA
-271 KAKAAA
+271 KSKAAA
-277 KATSKKT
+277 KAT
-284 ELKKAE
+284 

-295 VATEPTNDDVGLL
+295 PKKVEVASEVTNDDPGLL

-316 SGIDAV
+316 SGIDAAL
-322 VEKRTTQAADVDASD
+322 EKANTPPADVDASD
-337 LDAPVGMSLK
+337 LDAPVGKSLK

-352 VKSEKVPTVGNTLAF
+352 VKPEDVPSVGNTLAF
-367 LADDGDMPIDDDEEA
+367 LADDGNLPIDDDEEA
-382 ALEKRETQAHVRPD
+382 ALNDRQAKAHMRPD
-396 ERSSTQSVVNRKPLT
+396 EMSSTQSVANRLPLT

-419 DPPYVDESIDSD
+419 DTPFVADGIDCD
-431 NDDDVLVERRYHK
+431 NDDDVLDERRYHK

-455 KGQIKDPAP
+455 KGQVKDPDP

-488 RRQANRQVQRDEL
+488 RRQASRQVQRDEL

-529 HQLIQKRQGESQA
+529 HQLIQKRQEVSQA
-542 KSNVAKQAPD
+542 KGNVAQVAPD

-586 DASQGDV
+586 DASHGEV
-593 SNQAVYQ
+593 SDQVSYQ

-621 AWENKVIDEAKND
+621 DWENKVIAEAKND

-667 LRPWTMVSGQKAQTM
+667 MRPWTMVSGQKAQTM

-690 DHLRVKANQWLAR
+690 DHLRFKANQWLAR

-793 LANDTPDMRRALA
+793 LANDTPEMRRELT

-826 VISKK
+826 VLSKK

-846 TLDVTDDIIDL
+846 TLDVTDDVIDL

-898 GQMNLTNNKT
+898 GQLNIQNKNKHAN
-908 TTRHD
+908 HD

>member
-6 EIKPTVD
+6 EIKPTVE
-13 ETKATP
+13 ETKATST
-19 AKKVTSKASSK
+19 KKVTSKASSK
-30 ASSMTTA
+30 TTA
-37 KAPAKKPVAKST
+37 KAPVKKPVAKST
-49 TKSAAKST
+49 PKSAAKST
-57 AKKAS
+57 TKKAT
-62 PKSTTKTTT
+62 PKSTTTATTT
-71 RSTTK
+71 ATTK
-76 AATANSKD
+76 STPKAVTAKPND

-104 VSTTAETKADAKTE
+104 VLTTAETKADAKTE
-118 VIAEPKATT
+118 VIAEPKAST
-127 EVKTTPVKTASTKK
+127 EVKTTTVKKPSTKK
-141 PAAKKP
+141 LATKKP

-172 MDDKLDEKL
+172 MDNKLDEKL

-189 VPKTDAPTE
+189 VPETDAPTE

-227 VKAQKKTAAKKPATK
+227 VKAPKKTAAKKPAPK
-242 KATPK
+242 KATTK
-247 TTTTASATA
+247 KTTTASATTKA
-256 KVTATKTAAKSSAPA
+256 TTTKTAAQYSTPA
-271 KAKAAA
+271 KAKAAG
-277 KATSKKT
+277 KVTP
-284 ELKKAE
+284 KKAE
-290 PKKTE
+290 PKKAEPKKVE
-295 VATEPTNDDVGLL
+295 VASELTNDDPGLL

-316 SGIDAV
+316 SGIDAAL
-322 VEKRTTQAADVDASD
+322 EKANTPPADVDASV
-337 LDAPVGMSLK
+337 LDTTVAKSLK
-347 KVDQP
+347 KLDQP
-352 VKSEKVPTVGNTLAF
+352 VKPEDVPTVGNTLAF
-367 LADDGDMPIDDDEEA
+367 LADDGNLPIDDDEEA
-382 ALEKRETQAHVRPD
+382 TLNDRQAKAHMRHDET
-396 ERSSTQSVVNRKPLT
+396 SSTQSVANRLPVT

-419 DPPYVDESIDSD
+419 DPPYAAESLDND
-431 NDDDVLVERRYHK
+431 NDDELVEERRYHK

-455 KGQIKDPAP
+455 KGQVKDPEP

-488 RRQANRQVQRDEL
+488 RRQASRQVQRDEL

-529 HQLIQKRQGESQA
+529 HQLIQKRQGVSQA
-542 KSNVAKQAPD
+542 KANVAQVASD

-586 DASQGDV
+586 DASHGEV
-593 SNQAVYQ
+593 SDQVSYQ

-621 AWENKVIDEAKND
+621 DWENKVIAEAKND

-652 TKANETLGGFPGARD
+652 TPANETLGGFPGARD
-667 LRPWTMVSGQKAQTM
+667 MRPWVMVSGQKAQTM

-690 DHLRVKANQWLAR
+690 DHFRFKANQWLAR

-793 LANDTPDMRRALA
+793 LANDTPEMRRALA

-846 TLDVTDDIIDL
+846 TLDVTDDVIEL
-857 LGLTGVSAAAAKEA
+857 LGLTGVSAAAAKAA

-898 GQMNLTNNKT
+898 GQLNTQNKNKHAN
-908 TTRHD
+908 HD

>member
-6 EIKPTVD
+6 QIKPTVE

-19 AKKVTSKASSK
+19 TKKVTSKASSK
-30 ASSMTTA
+30 TTA
-37 KAPAKKPVAKST
+37 KAPVKKPVAKST
-49 TKSAAKST
+49 PKSAAKKT
-57 AKKAS
+57 AKKAT
-62 PKSTTKTTT
+62 PKSTKKA
-71 RSTTK
+71 TTK
-76 AATANSKD
+76 STPKAVTAKPND

-97 NEATETK
+97 NEATESK
-104 VSTTAETKADAKTE
+104 VSTTAGTKADAKTE
-118 VIAEPKATT
+118 GIAEPKATT
-127 EVKTTPVKTASTKK
+127 EVMTTPVKKPSTKK
-141 PAAKKP
+141 PATKKP

-161 STTGQKLTAKE
+161 STTGKKLSAKE

-181 AKAHAGKP
+181 AKAHVGKP
-189 VPKTDAPTE
+189 VPETDAPTVA
-198 TNPAPWTE
+198 NPAPWTE

-227 VKAQKKTAAKKPATK
+227 VKAPKKTAAKKPATK
-242 KATPK
+242 KAT
-247 TTTTASATA
+247 
-256 KVTATKTAAKSSAPA
+256 ATKTAPQSSTPA
-271 KAKAAA
+271 KAKATV
-277 KATSKKT
+277 KATP
-284 ELKKAE
+284 KKAG
-290 PKKTE
+290 PKKVKVASE
-295 VATEPTNDDVGLL
+295 VTNDDPGLL

-316 SGIDAV
+316 SGIDEAV
-322 VEKRTTQAADVDASD
+322 GKATSPAADVDASD
-337 LDAPVGMSLK
+337 LDAHVGKSLK

-352 VKSEKVPTVGNTLAF
+352 VKPKNVPTVGNTLAF
-367 LADDGDMPIDDDEEA
+367 LADDGDLPIDDDEEA
-382 ALEKRETQAHVRPD
+382 ALNDRKAKDHVRPD
-396 ERSSTQSVVNRKPLT
+396 ETSSTQSVANRLPLT

-419 DPPYVDESIDSD
+419 DPPFVADGIDCD
-431 NDDDVLVERRYHK
+431 NDEDVLDERRYHK

-455 KGQIKDPAP
+455 KGQVKDPEP

-488 RRQANRQVQRDEL
+488 RRQASRQVQRDEL

-529 HQLIQKRQGESQA
+529 HQLIQKRQGESHA
-542 KSNVAKQAPD
+542 KVNVARQAPD
-552 PRHNVDPLWR
+552 PRHTVDPLWR

-573 ERTTATRPPVYPF
+573 ERTTATRPPIYPF
-586 DASQGDV
+586 DAGQGDGG
-593 SNQAVYQ
+593 SQDLYGATS
-600 GDPNTIDPRV
+600 NTIDPRV

-621 AWENKVIDEAKND
+621 EWENKVIDEAKND

-652 TKANETLGGFPGARD
+652 TPANETLGGFPGARD
-667 LRPWTMVSGQKAQTM
+667 MRPWVMVSGQKAQTM

-690 DHLRVKANQWLAR
+690 DHLRFKANQWLAR

-793 LANDTPDMRRALA
+793 LANDTPDMRRELA

-826 VISKK
+826 VLSKK

-846 TLDVTDDIIDL
+846 TLDVTDDVIEL

-883 TEKLESDRLSGVIPL
+883 TKKLESDRLSGVIPL
-898 GQMNLTNNKT
+898 GQINIQNNKKHAN
-908 TTRHD
+908 HD

>member
-6 EIKPTVD
+6 EIKPTVE

-19 AKKVTSKASSK
+19 TKKVTAKT
-30 ASSMTTA
+30 SSMTTA

-49 TKSAAKST
+49 PKSAAKKT
-57 AKKAS
+57 AKKAT
-62 PKSTTKTTT
+62 PKSTTK
-71 RSTTK
+71 STPK
-76 AATANSKD
+76 AVTAKPND

-104 VSTTAETKADAKTE
+104 VSTTAETKTDAKTE
-118 VIAEPKATT
+118 VIAEPMVTT
-127 EVKTTPVKTASTKK
+127 EVKTTPVKKPSTKIL
-141 PAAKKP
+141 ATKKP
-147 VASLESNVASTRLQ
+147 VASLENNVASTRLQ

-189 VPKTDAPTE
+189 VPETDAPTE

-206 AQGESSGLPPLT
+206 AQGESSGLPALT
-218 TVRPKPAVT
+218 TVRPKPTVT
-227 VKAQKKTAAKKPATK
+227 VKAPKKTAAKKPATK
-242 KATPK
+242 KATTKK
-247 TTTTASATA
+247 TTTALATSKA
-256 KVTATKTAAKSSAPA
+256 TATKTTAQSSTPAKS
-271 KAKAAA
+271 KAAA
-277 KATSKKT
+277 KATPKKT
-284 ELKKAE
+284 ET
-290 PKKTE
+290 KKTE

-316 SGIDAV
+316 SGIDAA
-322 VEKRTTQAADVDASD
+322 VEKATTQVADVDASD
-337 LDAPVGMSLK
+337 LDAPVGKSLK

-352 VKSEKVPTVGNTLAF
+352 VKPEDVPSVGNTLAF
-367 LADDGDMPIDDDEEA
+367 LADDGDLPIDDDEEG
-382 ALEKRETQAHVRPD
+382 ALNDRQPKAHVRPD
-396 ERSSTQSVVNRKPLT
+396 EMSSSQFVANRQPLT
-411 EVLNTEDD
+411 EVLNTEDED
-419 DPPYVDESIDSD
+419 TPFVTDGIDCD
-431 NDDDVLVERRYHK
+431 NDDDVLDERRYHK

-455 KGQIKDPAP
+455 KGQVKDPEP

-488 RRQANRQVQRDEL
+488 RRQASRQVQRDEL

-542 KSNVAKQAPD
+542 KANVAQVAPD

-586 DASQGDV
+586 DASHGEV
-593 SNQAVYQ
+593 SNQVSYQ

-616 AEAMV
+616 AEEMV
-621 AWENKVIDEAKND
+621 AWENKVIAEAKND

-667 LRPWTMVSGQKAQTM
+667 MRPWVMVSGQKAQTM

-690 DHLRVKANQWLAR
+690 DQLRFKANQWLAR

-846 TLDVTDDIIDL
+846 TLDVTDDVIDL

-898 GQMNLTNNKT
+898 GQLNIQNNKKHAN
-908 TTRHD
+908 HD

>member
-6 EIKPTVD
+6 EIKPTVE

-19 AKKVTSKASSK
+19 TKKVTSKT
-30 ASSMTTA
+30 SSMTTA
-37 KAPAKKPVAKST
+37 KASAKKPVAKST
-49 TKSAAKST
+49 PKPAAKKT
-57 AKKAS
+57 EKKAT
-62 PKSTTKTTT
+62 PKSTTKAT
-71 RSTTK
+71 SK
-76 AATANSKD
+76 AVTAQPND

-97 NEATETK
+97 NEAKETK
-104 VSTTAETKADAKTE
+104 VSTTTETKTDANTE

-127 EVKTTPVKTASTKK
+127 EVKTTPVKKASTKK
-141 PAAKKP
+141 LAAKKT

-161 STTGQKLTAKE
+161 STIGKKLTAKE
-172 MDDKLDEKL
+172 MDDKLNEKL

-189 VPKTDAPTE
+189 VPETDAPTV

-218 TVRPKPAVT
+218 TVRPKPTVT
-227 VKAQKKTAAKKPATK
+227 VKAPKKTAAKKPATK
-242 KATPK
+242 KATPMK
-247 TTTTASATA
+247 TTTASATA
-256 KVTATKTAAKSSAPA
+256 KATATKTAPKSSSPA

-277 KATSKKT
+277 KATP
-284 ELKKAE
+284 KKAE
-290 PKKTE
+290 PKKVE
-295 VATEPTNDDVGLL
+295 VASEVTNDDPGLL

-316 SGIDAV
+316 SGIDAA
-322 VEKRTTQAADVDASD
+322 VEKANTTPADVDASV
-337 LDAPVGMSLK
+337 LDAPVGKSLK

-352 VKSEKVPTVGNTLAF
+352 VKPEDVPSVGNTLAF
-367 LADDGDMPIDDDEEA
+367 LADDGNLPIDDDEEA
-382 ALEKRETQAHVRPD
+382 ALNDRQANAHMRHDET
-396 ERSSTQSVVNRKPLT
+396 SSTQSVANRLPLT

-419 DPPYVDESIDSD
+419 DPPYLAESLD
-431 NDDDVLVERRYHK
+431 NDYDDDELLDERRYHK

-455 KGQIKDPAP
+455 KGQVKDPEP

-488 RRQANRQVQRDEL
+488 RRQASRQVQRDEL

-529 HQLIQKRQGESQA
+529 HQLIQKRQGVSQA
-542 KSNVAKQAPD
+542 KGNVAQVAPE
-552 PRHNVDPLWR
+552 PRHNVDLLWR

-573 ERTTATRPPVYPF
+573 ERTTATRPPIYPF
-586 DASQGDV
+586 DAGQSDGASQDLYGAT
-593 SNQAVYQ
+593 S
-600 GDPNTIDPRV
+600 NTIDPRV

-652 TKANETLGGFPGARD
+652 TPANETLGGFPGARD
-667 LRPWTMVSGQKAQTM
+667 MRPWVMVSGQKAQTM

-690 DHLRVKANQWLAR
+690 DHLRFKANQWLAR

-793 LANDTPDMRRALA
+793 LANDTPEMRRALA
-806 LDDALLRAAITEV
+806 LDDALLHAAITEV

-846 TLDVTDDIIDL
+846 TLDVTDDVIDL

-898 GQMNLTNNKT
+898 GQLNTQNNKKHAN
-908 TTRHD
+908 HD

>member
-6 EIKPTVD
+6 ELKPTVE

-19 AKKVTSKASSK
+19 TKKASSNT
-30 ASSMTTA
+30 SSMTTA

-49 TKSAAKST
+49 PKPAAKST
-57 AKKAS
+57 TKKAT
-62 PKSTTKTTT
+62 PKSTTKK
-71 RSTTK
+71 TTK
-76 AATANSKD
+76 VATAKPND

-104 VSTTAETKADAKTE
+104 VSTTAETKTDAKTE
-118 VIAEPKATT
+118 VIAEPMVTT
-127 EVKTTPVKTASTKK
+127 EVKTTPVKKPSTKIL
-141 PAAKKP
+141 ATKKP
-147 VASLESNVASTRLQ
+147 VASLENNVASTRLQ

-189 VPKTDAPTE
+189 VPETDAPTE

-227 VKAQKKTAAKKPATK
+227 VKAPKKTAAKKPATK
-242 KATPK
+242 KATTKK
-247 TTTTASATA
+247 TTTALATSKA
-256 KVTATKTAAKSSAPA
+256 TATKTTAQSSTPAKS
-271 KAKAAA
+271 KAAA
-277 KATSKKT
+277 KATPKKT
-284 ELKKAE
+284 ET
-290 PKKTE
+290 KKTE

-316 SGIDAV
+316 SGIDAA
-322 VEKRTTQAADVDASD
+322 VEKATTQVADVDASD
-337 LDAPVGMSLK
+337 LDAPVGKSLK

-352 VKSEKVPTVGNTLAF
+352 VKPEDVPSVGNTLAF
-367 LADDGDMPIDDDEEA
+367 LADDGDLPIDDDEEG
-382 ALEKRETQAHVRPD
+382 ALNDRQPKAHVRPD
-396 ERSSTQSVVNRKPLT
+396 EMSSSQFVANRQPLT
-411 EVLNTEDD
+411 EVLNTEDED
-419 DPPYVDESIDSD
+419 TPFVTDGIDCD
-431 NDDDVLVERRYHK
+431 NDDDVLDERRYHK

-455 KGQIKDPAP
+455 KGQVKDPEP

-488 RRQANRQVQRDEL
+488 RRQASRQVQRDEL

-542 KSNVAKQAPD
+542 KANVAQVAPD

-586 DASQGDV
+586 DASHGEV
-593 SNQAVYQ
+593 SNQVSYQ

-616 AEAMV
+616 AEEMV
-621 AWENKVIDEAKND
+621 AWENKVIAEAKND

-667 LRPWTMVSGQKAQTM
+667 MRPWVMVSGQKAQTM

-690 DHLRVKANQWLAR
+690 DQLRFKANQWLAR

-846 TLDVTDDIIDL
+846 TLDVTDDVIDL

-898 GQMNLTNNKT
+898 GQLNIQNNKKHAN
-908 TTRHD
+908 HD

>member
-6 EIKPTVD
+6 EIKPTVE

-19 AKKVTSKASSK
+19 TKKVTSKT
-30 ASSMTTA
+30 SSMTTA

-49 TKSAAKST
+49 PKPAAKST
-57 AKKAS
+57 TKKAT
-62 PKSTTKTTT
+62 PKSTTKK
-71 RSTTK
+71 TTK
-76 AATANSKD
+76 VATAKPND

-118 VIAEPKATT
+118 MIAEPMVTT
-127 EVKTTPVKTASTKK
+127 EVKTTPVKKPSTKK
-141 PAAKKP
+141 LATKKP

-189 VPKTDAPTE
+189 VPETDAPTE

-227 VKAQKKTAAKKPATK
+227 VKAPKKTAAKKPATK
-242 KATPK
+242 KATTKK
-247 TTTTASATA
+247 TTTALATSKA
-256 KVTATKTAAKSSAPA
+256 TATKTTAQSSTPAKS
-271 KAKAAA
+271 KAAA
-277 KATSKKT
+277 KATPKKT
-284 ELKKAE
+284 ET
-290 PKKTE
+290 KKTE

-316 SGIDAV
+316 SGIDAA
-322 VEKRTTQAADVDASD
+322 VEKATTQVADVDASD
-337 LDAPVGMSLK
+337 LDAPVGKSLK

-352 VKSEKVPTVGNTLAF
+352 VKPEDVPSVGNTLAF
-367 LADDGDMPIDDDEEA
+367 LADDGDLPIDDDEEG
-382 ALEKRETQAHVRPD
+382 ALNDRQPKAHVRPD
-396 ERSSTQSVVNRKPLT
+396 EMSSSQFVANRQPLT
-411 EVLNTEDD
+411 EVLNTEDED
-419 DPPYVDESIDSD
+419 TPFVTDGIDCD
-431 NDDDVLVERRYHK
+431 NDDDVLDERRYHK

-455 KGQIKDPAP
+455 KGQVKDPEP

-488 RRQANRQVQRDEL
+488 RRQASRQVQRDEL

-542 KSNVAKQAPD
+542 KANVAQVAPD

-586 DASQGDV
+586 DASHGEV
-593 SNQAVYQ
+593 SNQVSYQ
-600 GDPNTIDPRV
+600 GDPNTIAPRV

-667 LRPWTMVSGQKAQTM
+667 MRPWVMVSGQKAQTM

-690 DHLRVKANQWLAR
+690 DQLRFKANQWLAR

-846 TLDVTDDIIDL
+846 TLDVTDDVIDL

-898 GQMNLTNNKT
+898 GQLNIQNNKKHAN
-908 TTRHD
+908 HD

>member
-6 EIKPTVD
+6 ELKPTVE

-19 AKKVTSKASSK
+19 TKKASSNT
-30 ASSMTTA
+30 SSMTTA

-49 TKSAAKST
+49 PKPAAKST
-57 AKKAS
+57 TKKAT
-62 PKSTTKTTT
+62 PKSTTK
-71 RSTTK
+71 STPK
-76 AATANSKD
+76 AVTAKPND
-84 AETPKVEAGLVAS
+84 AEPPKVEAGLVAS

-104 VSTTAETKADAKTE
+104 VSTTAETKTDAKTE
-118 VIAEPKATT
+118 VIAEPMVTT
-127 EVKTTPVKTASTKK
+127 EVKTTPVKKPSTKK
-141 PAAKKP
+141 LATKKP
-147 VASLESNVASTRLQ
+147 VASLENNVASTRLQ

-189 VPKTDAPTE
+189 VPETDAPTE

-227 VKAQKKTAAKKPATK
+227 VKAPKKTAAKKPATK
-242 KATPK
+242 KATTKK
-247 TTTTASATA
+247 TTTALATSKA
-256 KVTATKTAAKSSAPA
+256 TATKTTAQSSTPAKS
-271 KAKAAA
+271 KAAA
-277 KATSKKT
+277 KATPKKT
-284 ELKKAE
+284 ET
-290 PKKTE
+290 KKTE

-316 SGIDAV
+316 SGIDAA
-322 VEKRTTQAADVDASD
+322 VEKATTQVADVDASD
-337 LDAPVGMSLK
+337 LDAPVGKSLK

-352 VKSEKVPTVGNTLAF
+352 VKPEDVPSVGNTLAF
-367 LADDGDMPIDDDEEA
+367 LADDGDLPIDDDEEG
-382 ALEKRETQAHVRPD
+382 ALNDRQPKAHVRPD
-396 ERSSTQSVVNRKPLT
+396 EMSSSQFVANRQPLT
-411 EVLNTEDD
+411 EVLNTEDED
-419 DPPYVDESIDSD
+419 TPFVTDGIDCD
-431 NDDDVLVERRYHK
+431 NDDDVLDERRYHK

-455 KGQIKDPAP
+455 KGQVKDPEP

-488 RRQANRQVQRDEL
+488 RRQASRQVQRDEL

-542 KSNVAKQAPD
+542 KANVAQVAPD

-586 DASQGDV
+586 DASHGEV
-593 SNQAVYQ
+593 SNQVSYQ

-667 LRPWTMVSGQKAQTM
+667 MRPWTMVSGQKAQTM

-690 DHLRVKANQWLAR
+690 DHLRFQANQWLAR

-846 TLDVTDDIIDL
+846 TLDVTDDVIDL

-898 GQMNLTNNKT
+898 GQLNIQNNKKHAN
-908 TTRHD
+908 HD

>member
-6 EIKPTVD
+6 EIKPAVE
-13 ETKATP
+13 ETQATP
-19 AKKVTSKASSK
+19 TKKVTSKASF
-30 ASSMTTA
+30 MTTA

-49 TKSAAKST
+49 PKPAAKKT
-57 AKKAS
+57 AKKAT
-62 PKSTTKTTT
+62 PKATTKATTKTTT
-71 RSTTK
+71 R
-76 AATANSKD
+76 AATAQPKD
-84 AETPKVEAGLVAS
+84 AETLKVEAGLVAS

-104 VSTTAETKADAKTE
+104 VATTAETKADAKTE
-118 VIAEPKATT
+118 VIAEPKANT
-127 EVKTTPVKTASTKK
+127 EVKTTPVKKPSTKK
-141 PAAKKP
+141 PATKKP

-181 AKAHAGKP
+181 AKAHVGKP
-189 VPKTDAPTE
+189 VPETDAPTVA
-198 TNPAPWTE
+198 NPAPWTE

-218 TVRPKPAVT
+218 TVRPKPTVT
-227 VKAQKKTAAKKPATK
+227 VKAPKKTAAKKPATK

-247 TTTTASATA
+247 KTTTASATTKA
-256 KVTATKTAAKSSAPA
+256 TATKTAAQSSTPA

-277 KATSKKT
+277 KATPKKT
-284 ELKKAE
+284 EPKKAE

-295 VATEPTNDDVGLL
+295 VDTEATNDDAGLL

-316 SGIDAV
+316 SGIDAAL
-322 VEKRTTQAADVDASD
+322 EKANTPPADVDASV
-337 LDAPVGMSLK
+337 LDAHVGKSLK

-352 VKSEKVPTVGNTLAF
+352 VKPENVPTVGNTLAF
-367 LADDGDMPIDDDEEA
+367 LADDGDLPIDDDEEA
-382 ALEKRETQAHVRPD
+382 ALEKRETKAHVRPD
-396 ERSSTQSVVNRKPLT
+396 ETSATQSVANRKPLT
-411 EVLNTEDD
+411 EVLNTEED
-419 DPPYVDESIDSD
+419 DPPYVAESLD
-431 NDDDVLVERRYHK
+431 NDNEDELLDERRYHK

-455 KGQIKDPAP
+455 KGQVKDPDP

-488 RRQANRQVQRDEL
+488 RRQASRQVQRDEL

-529 HQLIQKRQGESQA
+529 HQLIQKRQEVSQA
-542 KSNVAKQAPD
+542 KGNVAQVAPD

-586 DASQGDV
+586 DASHGEV
-593 SNQAVYQ
+593 SDQVSYQ

-621 AWENKVIDEAKND
+621 DWENKVIAEAKND

-667 LRPWTMVSGQKAQTM
+667 MRPWTMVSGQKAQTM

-690 DHLRVKANQWLAR
+690 DHLRFKANQWLAR

-793 LANDTPDMRRALA
+793 LANDTPEMRRELA

-826 VISKK
+826 VLSKK
-831 LVLATPESTYNAVGR
+831 LVLATPESTYNAVGH
-846 TLDVTDDIIDL
+846 TLDVTDDVIDL
-857 LGLTGVSAAAAKEA
+857 LGLTGVSAVAANEA

-898 GQMNLTNNKT
+898 GQLNTQNNKKHAN
-908 TTRHD
+908 HD

>member
-6 EIKPTVD
+6 EIKPTVE

-19 AKKVTSKASSK
+19 TKKVTSKT
-30 ASSMTTA
+30 SSMTTA
-37 KAPAKKPVAKST
+37 KAPAKKPVVKST
-49 TKSAAKST
+49 PKSAAKKT
-57 AKKAS
+57 AKKAT
-62 PKSTTKTTT
+62 PKSTTKTTIKT
-71 RSTTK
+71 TTK
-76 AATANSKD
+76 AATAKPKD
-84 AETPKVEAGLVAS
+84 AETPKVEAGLVSS
-97 NEATETK
+97 NESTETK
-104 VSTTAETKADAKTE
+104 VATTAETKADAKTE
-118 VIAEPKATT
+118 GIAEPKVTT
-127 EVKTTPVKTASTKK
+127 EVKTTPVKKPSTKK
-141 PAAKKP
+141 PATKKP
-147 VASLESNVASTRLQ
+147 VASLERNVASTRLQ

-189 VPKTDAPTE
+189 VPETDAPSVA
-198 TNPAPWTE
+198 NPAPWTE

-218 TVRPKPAVT
+218 TVRPKPDVT
-227 VKAQKKTAAKKPATK
+227 VKAPKKAAAKKPATK
-242 KATPK
+242 KTTPK
-247 TTTTASATA
+247 KATNTTTASKA
-256 KVTATKTAAKSSAPA
+256 TATKTAAKSSTPA

-277 KATSKKT
+277 KATP
-284 ELKKAE
+284 KKAE
-290 PKKTE
+290 PKKVE
-295 VATEPTNDDVGLL
+295 VASEVTNDDPGLL

-316 SGIDAV
+316 SGIDEAL
-322 VEKRTTQAADVDASD
+322 EKANTSPADVDASD
-337 LDAPVGMSLK
+337 LDTTVAKSLK

-352 VKSEKVPTVGNTLAF
+352 VKPEDVPTVGNTLAF
-367 LADDGDMPIDDDEEA
+367 LADDGNLPIDDEEA
-382 ALEKRETQAHVRPD
+382 VLNDRQAKAHMRHDET
-396 ERSSTQSVVNRKPLT
+396 SSTQSVANRKPLT
-411 EVLNTEDD
+411 EVLHTEDD
-419 DPPYVDESIDSD
+419 DPPYVAESLDND
-431 NDDDVLVERRYHK
+431 NDDDELDEHRYHK

-455 KGQIKDPAP
+455 KGQVKDPEP

-488 RRQANRQVQRDEL
+488 RRQASRQVQRDEL

-542 KSNVAKQAPD
+542 KANVAQQAPD
-552 PRHNVDPLWR
+552 PRHTVDPLWR

-586 DASQGDV
+586 DASHCEVSAQGRFP
-593 SNQAVYQ
+593 

-621 AWENKVIDEAKND
+621 AWENKVIAEAKND

-641 NKEPGKRIPVV
+641 NQEPGKRIPVV
-652 TKANETLGGFPGARD
+652 TPANETLGGFSGARD
-667 LRPWTMVSGQKAQTM
+667 MRPWVMVSGQKAQTM
-682 PLTLVEKL
+682 PLTLIEKL
-690 DHLRVKANQWLAR
+690 DHLRFQANQWLAR

-846 TLDVTDDIIDL
+846 TLDVTDDVIDL

-898 GQMNLTNNKT
+898 GQLNTQNNKKHAN
-908 TTRHD
+908 HD

>member
-6 EIKPTVD
+6 EIKPTVE

-19 AKKVTSKASSK
+19 TKKVTSKT
-30 ASSMTTA
+30 SSMTTA

-49 TKSAAKST
+49 PKSAAKKT
-57 AKKAS
+57 AKKAT
-62 PKSTTKTTT
+62 PKSTTKTTIKT
-71 RSTTK
+71 TTK
-76 AATANSKD
+76 AATAKPKD

-118 VIAEPKATT
+118 VIAEPKAST
-127 EVKTTPVKTASTKK
+127 EVKTTPVKKASTKK
-141 PAAKKP
+141 PATKKP
-147 VASLESNVASTRLQ
+147 VASLERNVASTRLQ

-189 VPKTDAPTE
+189 VPETDAPTVA
-198 TNPAPWTE
+198 NPAPWTE

-227 VKAQKKTAAKKPATK
+227 VKAPKKTAAKK
-242 KATPK
+242 ATPK
-247 TTTTASATA
+247 KKTTASATA
-256 KVTATKTAAKSSAPA
+256 KATATKTAPKSSSPA

-277 KATSKKT
+277 KATP
-284 ELKKAE
+284 KKAE

-295 VATEPTNDDVGLL
+295 VATEVTNDDPGLL

-316 SGIDAV
+316 SGIDEAV
-322 VEKRTTQAADVDASD
+322 GKATSPAADVDASD
-337 LDAPVGMSLK
+337 LDAPVGKSLK

-352 VKSEKVPTVGNTLAF
+352 VKPENVPTVGNTLAF
-367 LADDGDMPIDDDEEA
+367 LADDGNLPIDDDEEA

-396 ERSSTQSVVNRKPLT
+396 ETSATQSVANRLPLT

-419 DPPYVDESIDSD
+419 DPPYVAESPDKD
-431 NDDDVLVERRYHK
+431 NDDEFLDERRYHK

-455 KGQIKDPAP
+455 KGQVKDPEP

-488 RRQANRQVQRDEL
+488 RRQASRQVQRDEL

-542 KSNVAKQAPD
+542 KANIAQVAPV

-573 ERTTATRPPVYPF
+573 ERTTATRPPIYPF
-586 DASQGDV
+586 DAGQSDGASQDLYGAT
-593 SNQAVYQ
+593 S
-600 GDPNTIDPRV
+600 NTIDPRV

-621 AWENKVIDEAKND
+621 DWENKVIAEAKND

-667 LRPWTMVSGQKAQTM
+667 LRPWIMVSGQKAQTM

-846 TLDVTDDIIDL
+846 TLDVTDDVIDL

>member
-6 EIKPTVD
+6 EIKPAVE
-13 ETKATP
+13 ETQATST
-19 AKKVTSKASSK
+19 KKVTSKASF
-30 ASSMTTA
+30 MTTA

-49 TKSAAKST
+49 PKSAAKST
-57 AKKAS
+57 AKKGT
-62 PKSTTKTTT
+62 PKSTTKTTIKT
-71 RSTTK
+71 TTK
-76 AATANSKD
+76 AATAKPKD

-104 VSTTAETKADAKTE
+104 VATTAETKADAKTD

-127 EVKTTPVKTASTKK
+127 EVMTTPVKKPSTKK
-141 PAAKKP
+141 PATKKP

-161 STTGQKLTAKE
+161 STTGKKLSAKE

-181 AKAHAGKP
+181 AKAHVGKP
-189 VPKTDAPTE
+189 VPETDAPTVA
-198 TNPAPWTE
+198 NPAPWTE

-227 VKAQKKTAAKKPATK
+227 VKAPKKTAAKKPATK

-247 TTTTASATA
+247 KTTTASATA
-256 KVTATKTAAKSSAPA
+256 KATATKTAPKSSSPA

-277 KATSKKT
+277 KATP
-284 ELKKAE
+284 KKAE
-290 PKKTE
+290 PKKVE
-295 VATEPTNDDVGLL
+295 VASEVTNDDPGLL

-316 SGIDAV
+316 SGIDEA
-322 VEKRTTQAADVDASD
+322 VEKANTPPADVDASV
-337 LDAPVGMSLK
+337 LDTTVAKSLK

-352 VKSEKVPTVGNTLAF
+352 VKPEDVPTVGHTLAF
-367 LADDGDMPIDDDEEA
+367 IADDGNLPIDDDEEA
-382 ALEKRETQAHVRPD
+382 ALYDRQANAHVRPD
-396 ERSSTQSVVNRKPLT
+396 ETSSTQSVANRKPVT

-419 DPPYVDESIDSD
+419 DTPFVAEGIDCD
-431 NDDDVLVERRYHK
+431 NDDDVLDERRYHK

-455 KGQIKDPAP
+455 KGQVKDPDP

-488 RRQANRQVQRDEL
+488 RRQASRQVQRDEL

-529 HQLIQKRQGESQA
+529 HQLIQKRQGVSQA
-542 KSNVAKQAPD
+542 KANVAQVASD

-573 ERTTATRPPVYPF
+573 ERTTATRPPIYPF
-586 DASQGDV
+586 DAGQSDGASQDLYGAT
-593 SNQAVYQ
+593 S
-600 GDPNTIDPRV
+600 NTIDPRV

-621 AWENKVIDEAKND
+621 DWENKVIAEAKND

-652 TKANETLGGFPGARD
+652 TPANETLGGFPGARD
-667 LRPWTMVSGQKAQTM
+667 MRPWVMVSGQKAQTM

-690 DHLRVKANQWLAR
+690 DHFRFKANQWLAR

-793 LANDTPDMRRALA
+793 LANDTPEMRRALA

-846 TLDVTDDIIDL
+846 TLDVTDDVIEL
-857 LGLTGVSAAAAKEA
+857 LGLTGVSAAAAKAA

-898 GQMNLTNNKT
+898 GQLNTQNKNKHAN
-908 TTRHD
+908 HD

>member
-6 EIKPTVD
+6 ELKPTVE

-19 AKKVTSKASSK
+19 TKKASSNT
-30 ASSMTTA
+30 SSMTTA

-49 TKSAAKST
+49 PKPAAKST
-57 AKKAS
+57 TKKAT
-62 PKSTTKTTT
+62 PKSTPKKTT
-71 RSTTK
+71 K
-76 AATANSKD
+76 VATAKPND

-118 VIAEPKATT
+118 MIAEPMVTT
-127 EVKTTPVKTASTKK
+127 EVKTTPVKKPSTKK
-141 PAAKKP
+141 LATKKP

-189 VPKTDAPTE
+189 VPETDAPTE

-227 VKAQKKTAAKKPATK
+227 VKAPKKTAAKKPATK
-242 KATPK
+242 KATTKK
-247 TTTTASATA
+247 TTTALATSKA
-256 KVTATKTAAKSSAPA
+256 TATKTTAQSSTPAKS
-271 KAKAAA
+271 KAAA
-277 KATSKKT
+277 KATPKKT
-284 ELKKAE
+284 ET
-290 PKKTE
+290 KKTE

-316 SGIDAV
+316 SGIDAA
-322 VEKRTTQAADVDASD
+322 VEKATTQVADVDASD
-337 LDAPVGMSLK
+337 LDAPVGKSLK

-352 VKSEKVPTVGNTLAF
+352 VKPEDVPSVGNTLAF
-367 LADDGDMPIDDDEEA
+367 LADDGDLPIDDDEEG
-382 ALEKRETQAHVRPD
+382 ALNDRQPKAHVRPD
-396 ERSSTQSVVNRKPLT
+396 EMSSSQFVANRQPLT
-411 EVLNTEDD
+411 EVLNTEDED
-419 DPPYVDESIDSD
+419 TPFVTDGIDCD
-431 NDDDVLVERRYHK
+431 NDDDVLDERRYHK

-455 KGQIKDPAP
+455 KGQVKDPEP

-488 RRQANRQVQRDEL
+488 RRQASRQVQRDEL

-542 KSNVAKQAPD
+542 KANVAQVAPD

-586 DASQGDV
+586 DASHGEV
-593 SNQAVYQ
+593 SNQVSYQ

-616 AEAMV
+616 AEEMV
-621 AWENKVIDEAKND
+621 AWENKVIAEAKND

-667 LRPWTMVSGQKAQTM
+667 MRPWVMVSGQKAQTM

-690 DHLRVKANQWLAR
+690 DQLRFKANQWLAR

-846 TLDVTDDIIDL
+846 TLDVTDDVIDL

-898 GQMNLTNNKT
+898 GQLNIQNNKKHAN
-908 TTRHD
+908 HD

>member
-6 EIKPTVD
+6 EIKPTVE

-19 AKKVTSKASSK
+19 TKKVTSKT
-30 ASSMTTA
+30 SSMTTE
-37 KAPAKKPVAKST
+37 KASAKKPVAKST
-49 TKSAAKST
+49 PKSAAKKT
-57 AKKAS
+57 AKKAT
-62 PKSTTKTTT
+62 PKSTTK
-71 RSTTK
+71 STPK
-76 AATANSKD
+76 AVTAKPND

-118 VIAEPKATT
+118 VIAEPKAST
-127 EVKTTPVKTASTKK
+127 EVKTTPVKKASTKK
-141 PAAKKP
+141 PVTKKP

-181 AKAHAGKP
+181 AKVHAGKP
-189 VPKTDAPTE
+189 VPETDAPTVA
-198 TNPAPWTE
+198 NPAPWTE

-227 VKAQKKTAAKKPATK
+227 VKAPKKGPKEAPAKKPSTKKPTPK
-242 KATPK
+242 KATN
-247 TTTTASATA
+247 TTT
-256 KVTATKTAAKSSAPA
+256 
-271 KAKAAA
+271 AA
-277 KATSKKT
+277 KATP
-284 ELKKAE
+284 KKAE
-290 PKKTE
+290 PKKVE
-295 VATEPTNDDVGLL
+295 VASEVTNDDPGLL
-308 GVLINEAP
+308 GVLMNEAP
-316 SGIDAV
+316 SGIDAA
-322 VEKRTTQAADVDASD
+322 VEKATTLVADVDASD
-337 LDAPVGMSLK
+337 LDAPVGKSLK

-352 VKSEKVPTVGNTLAF
+352 VKPENVPTVGNTLAF
-367 LADDGDMPIDDDEEA
+367 LADDGDLPIDDDEEA
-382 ALEKRETQAHVRPD
+382 ALEKRETKAHVRPD
-396 ERSSTQSVVNRKPLT
+396 ETSSTQSVANRKPVT

-419 DPPYVDESIDSD
+419 DPPYVAESLD
-431 NDDDVLVERRYHK
+431 NDTDDELLDERRYHK

-455 KGQIKDPAP
+455 KGQVKDPEP
-464 VLPTTVDLEE
+464 VFPTTVDLEE

-488 RRQANRQVQRDEL
+488 RRQASRQVQRDEL

-529 HQLIQKRQGESQA
+529 HQLIQKRQGESQTKTNA
-542 KSNVAKQAPD
+542 SQQSLD

-586 DASQGDV
+586 DASHGEV
-593 SNQAVYQ
+593 SDQVSYQ

-690 DHLRVKANQWLAR
+690 DHLRFQANQWLAR

-793 LANDTPDMRRALA
+793 LANDTPEMRRELT

-826 VISKK
+826 VLSKK

-846 TLDVTDDIIDL
+846 TLDVTDDVIDL

-898 GQMNLTNNKT
+898 GQLNTQNNKKHAN
-908 TTRHD
+908 HD

>member
-6 EIKPTVD
+6 EIKPTVE

-19 AKKVTSKASSK
+19 TKKVTSKT
-30 ASSMTTA
+30 SSMTTA

-49 TKSAAKST
+49 PKSAAKKT
-57 AKKAS
+57 AKKAT
-62 PKSTTKTTT
+62 PKSTTK
-71 RSTTK
+71 STPK
-76 AATANSKD
+76 AVTAKPND

-104 VSTTAETKADAKTE
+104 VSTTAETKTDAKTE
-118 VIAEPKATT
+118 VIAEPMVTT
-127 EVKTTPVKTASTKK
+127 EVKTTPVKKPSTKK
-141 PAAKKP
+141 LATKKP

-189 VPKTDAPTE
+189 VPETDAPTE

-227 VKAQKKTAAKKPATK
+227 VKAPKKTAAKKPATK
-242 KATPK
+242 KATTKK
-247 TTTTASATA
+247 TTTALATSKA
-256 KVTATKTAAKSSAPA
+256 TATKTAPKSSTPA

-277 KATSKKT
+277 KATPKKT
-284 ELKKAE
+284 ET
-290 PKKTE
+290 KKTE

-316 SGIDAV
+316 SGIDAA
-322 VEKRTTQAADVDASD
+322 VEKATTQVADVDASD
-337 LDAPVGMSLK
+337 LDAPVGKSLK

-352 VKSEKVPTVGNTLAF
+352 VKPEDVPSVGNTLAF
-367 LADDGDMPIDDDEEA
+367 LADDDNLPIDDDEEG
-382 ALEKRETQAHVRPD
+382 ALNDRQPKAHVRPD
-396 ERSSTQSVVNRKPLT
+396 EMSSSQFVANRQPLT
-411 EVLNTEDD
+411 EVLNTEDED
-419 DPPYVDESIDSD
+419 TPFVTDGIDCD
-431 NDDDVLVERRYHK
+431 NDDDVLDERRYHK

-455 KGQIKDPAP
+455 KGQVKDPEP

-488 RRQANRQVQRDEL
+488 RRQASRQVQRDEL

-542 KSNVAKQAPD
+542 KANVAQVAPD

-586 DASQGDV
+586 DASHGEV
-593 SNQAVYQ
+593 SNQVSYQ

-616 AEAMV
+616 AEEMV
-621 AWENKVIDEAKND
+621 AWENKVIAEAKND

-667 LRPWTMVSGQKAQTM
+667 MRPWVMVSGQKAQTM

-690 DHLRVKANQWLAR
+690 DQLRFKANQWLAR

-826 VISKK
+826 VLSKK

-846 TLDVTDDIIDL
+846 TLDVTDDVIDL

-898 GQMNLTNNKT
+898 GQLNIQNNKKHAN
-908 TTRHD
+908 HD

>member
-6 EIKPTVD
+6 EIKPTVE

-19 AKKVTSKASSK
+19 TKKVTSKT
-30 ASSMTTA
+30 SSMTTE
-37 KAPAKKPVAKST
+37 KASAKKPVAKST
-49 TKSAAKST
+49 PKSAAKKT
-57 AKKAS
+57 AKKAT
-62 PKSTTKTTT
+62 PKSTTK
-71 RSTTK
+71 STPK
-76 AATANSKD
+76 AVTAKPND

-118 VIAEPKATT
+118 VIAEPKAST
-127 EVKTTPVKTASTKK
+127 EVKTTPVKKASTKK
-141 PAAKKP
+141 PVTKKP

-181 AKAHAGKP
+181 AKVHAGKP
-189 VPKTDAPTE
+189 VPETDAPTVA
-198 TNPAPWTE
+198 NPAPWTE

-227 VKAQKKTAAKKPATK
+227 VKAPKKTAAKKPATK

-247 TTTTASATA
+247 KTTTASATA
-256 KVTATKTAAKSSAPA
+256 KATATKTAPKSSTPA

-277 KATSKKT
+277 KATP
-284 ELKKAE
+284 KKAE
-290 PKKTE
+290 PKKVE
-295 VATEPTNDDVGLL
+295 VASEVTNDDPGLL
-308 GVLINEAP
+308 GVLMNEAP
-316 SGIDAV
+316 SGIDAA
-322 VEKRTTQAADVDASD
+322 VEKATTQVADVDASD
-337 LDAPVGMSLK
+337 LDAPVGKSLK

-352 VKSEKVPTVGNTLAF
+352 VKPENVPTVGNTLAF
-367 LADDGDMPIDDDEEA
+367 LADDGDLPIDDDEEA
-382 ALEKRETQAHVRPD
+382 ALNDRKAKDHVRPD
-396 ERSSTQSVVNRKPLT
+396 ETSSTQSVANRLPVT

-419 DPPYVDESIDSD
+419 DPPYVAESLDND
-431 NDDDVLVERRYHK
+431 NDDELLEERRYHK

-455 KGQIKDPAP
+455 KGQVKDPEP

-488 RRQANRQVQRDEL
+488 RRQASRQVQRDEL

-529 HQLIQKRQGESQA
+529 HQLIQKRQGVSQA
-542 KSNVAKQAPD
+542 KANVAQVAPE

-586 DASQGDV
+586 DASHGEV
-593 SNQAVYQ
+593 SAQVSYQ

-621 AWENKVIDEAKND
+621 DWENKVIAEAKND

-652 TKANETLGGFPGARD
+652 TTANETLGGFPGARD
-667 LRPWTMVSGQKAQTM
+667 MRPWVMVSGQKAQTM

-690 DHLRVKANQWLAR
+690 DHLRFKANQWLAR

-793 LANDTPDMRRALA
+793 LANDTPEMRRELA

-846 TLDVTDDIIDL
+846 TLDVTDDVIDL

-898 GQMNLTNNKT
+898 GQLNTQNNKKHAN
-908 TTRHD
+908 HD

>member
-6 EIKPTVD
+6 EIKPTVK

-19 AKKVTSKASSK
+19 TKKVTSKT
-30 ASSMTTA
+30 SSMTTA
-37 KAPAKKPVAKST
+37 KASAKKPVAKST
-49 TKSAAKST
+49 PKPAAKKT
-57 AKKAS
+57 AKKAT
-62 PKSTTKTTT
+62 PKSTTKATP
-71 RSTTK
+71 K
-76 AATANSKD
+76 AVTAKPND

-118 VIAEPKATT
+118 VIAEPMVTT
-127 EVKTTPVKTASTKK
+127 EVKTTPVKKASTKK
-141 PAAKKP
+141 PATKKP
-147 VASLESNVASTRLQ
+147 VASLKSNVASTRLQ

-172 MDDKLDEKL
+172 MDAKLDEKL
-181 AKAHAGKP
+181 AKAHDGKP
-189 VPKTDAPTE
+189 VPETDAPTV

-227 VKAQKKTAAKKPATK
+227 VKAPKKTAAKKPATK

-247 TTTTASATA
+247 KTTTDSATSKA
-256 KVTATKTAAKSSAPA
+256 TATKTAAKSSTPA

-277 KATSKKT
+277 KATP
-284 ELKKAE
+284 KKAE
-290 PKKTE
+290 PKRVE
-295 VATEPTNDDVGLL
+295 VASELTNDDPGLL

-316 SGIDAV
+316 SGIDEAV
-322 VEKRTTQAADVDASD
+322 GKATAPAADVDASD
-337 LDAPVGMSLK
+337 LDAPVGKSLK

-352 VKSEKVPTVGNTLAF
+352 VKLENVPTVGNTLAF
-367 LADDGDMPIDDDEEA
+367 LADDGDLPIDDDEEA
-382 ALEKRETQAHVRPD
+382 ALEKRETKAHVRPD
-396 ERSSTQSVVNRKPLT
+396 ETSSTQSVANRKPVT

-419 DPPYVDESIDSD
+419 DTPFVAEGIDCD
-431 NDDDVLVERRYHK
+431 NDDDVLDERRYHK

-455 KGQIKDPAP
+455 KGQVKDPDP

-488 RRQANRQVQRDEL
+488 RRQASRQVQRDEL

-529 HQLIQKRQGESQA
+529 HQLIQKRHGESQA
-542 KSNVAKQAPD
+542 KGNIAQVAPD

-586 DASQGDV
+586 DASHDEV
-593 SNQAVYQ
+593 SAQVGYQ
-600 GDPNTIDPRV
+600 GDPNTIDLRV

-634 RLHSPDR
+634 RLHSPNR

-652 TKANETLGGFPGARD
+652 TPANETLGGFPGARD
-667 LRPWTMVSGQKAQTM
+667 MRPWAMVSGQKVQTM

-690 DHLRVKANQWLAR
+690 DHLRFKANQWLAR

-793 LANDTPDMRRALA
+793 LANDTPEMRRELA

-846 TLDVTDDIIDL
+846 TLDVTDDVIDL

-898 GQMNLTNNKT
+898 GQLNIQNNKKHAN
-908 TTRHD
+908 HD